1 MLSSRTVAWFRKT
14 GMIWIIFSL
23 VFSLTTACGVDLT
36 GLFQSETATPTAS
49 AVSQTATPLPT
60 DQAAS
65 ATATPTG
72 PQILEIWV
80 PPQFDP
86 ASGSGAAEKLRNRL
100 LAFETQ
106 NPGFEVK
113 VRVKA
118 ASGSGGLIDSLS
130 AASAAAPAVLPAL
143 VALSRSDLE
152 TAALKGLVFS
162 IDGLTRIVDDTDWY
176 AYARQ
181 LALIQGAAFG
191 LPFAGDAMLLLY
203 RPAKLPN
210 APADWPALIKANL
223 PTAFAAADAQAMTTL
238 QLYLSA
244 GGEVKDSQ
252 GRPTLQADTLAKV
265 LKILDEGAKAAVFPN
280 WLAQYQTDGQAWQ
293 AYREQRA
300 QLLITWCSHYLTDLP
315 ADTAAAP
322 LPSLGDK
329 PLTLAAGWMWA
340 LSDPLP
346 ERRAASIRLAEF
358 LVDSE
363 FLAQWSLQ
371 AGYLP
376 TRPSALTAWS
386 NEGLRAIFSPI
397 ALSAQ
402 VRPANDLLLGL
413 GPILQDATLQII
425 KQQGDPVQVAQAAAE
440 RLAVSPT
447 K

>member
-1 MLSSRTVAWFRKT
+1 
-14 GMIWIIFSL
+14 MIWIALSL
-23 VFSLTTACGVDLT
+23 VFSLLAGCGVDLT
-36 GLFQSETATPTAS
+36 GWLQSQTATPTAP
-49 AVSQTATPLPT
+49 AVSQTVTPLPT
-60 DQAAS
+60 NPAAN
-65 ATATPTG
+65 ATLTPTG
-72 PQILEIWV
+72 PQILEVWV

-86 ASGSGAAEKLRNRL
+86 ASGSSAAEKLRLRL
-100 LAFETQ
+100 VAFETQ
-106 NPGFEVK
+106 NPDLKVR

-118 ASGSGGLIDSLS
+118 ASGPGGLIESLS

-162 IDGLTRIVDDTDWY
+162 LDGLTRIVDDTDWY

-181 LALIQGAAFG
+181 LALIQGSAFG
-191 LPFAGDAMLLLY
+191 LPFAGDALLLLY

-210 APADWPALIKANL
+210 APVDWPALIQSNL
-223 PTAFAAADAQAMTTL
+223 PTAFAAADGQALTTL

-244 GGEVKDSQ
+244 GGEVKDNQ
-252 GRPTLQADTLAKV
+252 GRPTLQAVPLAQV
-265 LKILDEGAKAAVFPN
+265 LKLYDEGAKAGVFPN
-280 WLAQYQTDGQAWQ
+280 WLSQYQTDGQSWQ
-293 AYREQRA
+293 AYREQRT
-300 QLLITWCSHYLTDLP
+300 QLLITWSSQYLTNLP

-329 PLTLAAGWMWA
+329 PFTLATGWVWA

-346 ERRAASIRLAEF
+346 ERRPASIKLAEF
-358 LVDSE
+358 LVTSE
-363 FLAQWSLQ
+363 FLARWSSD

-386 NEGLRAIFSPI
+386 NEGLRVLFSPI

-402 VRPANDLLLGL
+402 IRPSNDLLIGL
-413 GPILQDATLQII
+413 GPILEDATLQII
-425 KQQGDPVQVAQAAAE
+425 KQQGDPVQIAQAAAE

>member
-1 MLSSRTVAWFRKT
+1 MSAWFGKT
-14 GMIWIIFSL
+14 GMIWIALSV
-23 VFSLTTACGVDLT
+23 VFSLTTGCGVDLT
-36 GLFQSETATPTAS
+36 SWLQSKTATPTAP

-60 DQAAS
+60 DQVAK
-65 ATATPTG
+65 ATATPSG
-72 PQILEIWV
+72 PQTLEIWV

-86 ASGSGAAEKLRNRL
+86 TSGSSAAEKLRTRL
-100 LAFETQ
+100 AAFEAQ
-106 NPGFEVK
+106 NPDLKVQ

-118 ASGSGGLIDSLS
+118 ASGPGGLMESLS

-162 IDGLTRIVDDTDWY
+162 LDGLTRIVDDTDWY

-181 LALIQGAAFG
+181 LALIQGSAFG

-203 RPAKLPN
+203 RPAKLPT
-210 APADWPALIKANL
+210 PPPDWQTLIKSKL
-223 PTAFAAADAQAMTTL
+223 PTAFAAADGQALTTL

-244 GGEVKDSQ
+244 GGEVNDNQ
-252 GRPTLQADTLAKV
+252 GRPTLQADTLAQV
-265 LKILDEGAKAAVFPN
+265 LKLIDEGVKAGIFPN
-280 WLAQYQTDGQAWQ
+280 WLSQYQTDGQAWQ
-293 AYREQRA
+293 AYREQRTD
-300 QLLITWCSHYLTDLP
+300 LLVTWSSNYLADLP

-329 PLTLAAGWMWA
+329 PVTLATGWIWA

-363 FLAQWSLQ
+363 FLAQWSAN

-386 NEGLRAIFSPI
+386 NAGLRSLFSPI

-402 VRPANDLLLGL
+402 VRPSNDLLLGL
-413 GPILQDATLQII
+413 GPILEDATLQII
-425 KQQGDPVQVAQAAAE
+425 KQQGDPVQIAQAAAE
-440 RLAVSPT
+440 RLAVSPS